1 MIYTLNG
8 LFAPEYNIDSE
19 GNYVLKLDSISESD
33 LPSVSIITPTYKR
46 RAIFSMAIF
55 NFENFNYPKN
65 KMEWII
71 VDDSPEDENV
81 CDLLPKNKNIKFISM
96 PSNDGP
102 NTIAMKRNIG
112 VSNSS
117 HSIIIH
123 MDDDDYYPPESILA
137 RVKILLKYKS
147 LGIECCGSTLIGTY
161 NLLNNE
167 SSMSSDGP
175 ISLSEASMAYTKK
188 FWEERPFDELCVR
201 GEHKSFTEQRLN
213 KIIDIPYS
221 FVLIA
226 INHKSNFT
234 DHLRGTNQGVLRYSN
249 VSGKEGKLLIF

>member
-1 MIYTLNG
+1 MGKKDKKKNDKYP
-8 LFAPEYNIDSE
+8 F
-19 GNYVLKLDSISESD
+19 
-33 LPSVSIITPTYKR
+33 VSICTPTFNR
-46 RAIFSMAIF
+46 RPFIPIMIKC
-55 NFENFNYPKN
+55 FEHQKYPKD
-65 KMEWII
+65 KIEWLIL
-71 VDDSPEDENV
+71 DDGTDKIEDLVSHIPQVKYFKSDEK
-81 CDLLPKNKNIKFISM
+81 LTLGK
-96 PSNDGP
+96 
-102 NTIAMKRNIG
+102 KRNFLNEKTTG
-112 VSNSS
+112 D
-117 HSIIIH
+117 IIIY

-147 LGIECCGSTLIGTY
+147 VGIECCGSTLIGTY

-188 FWEERPFDELCVR
+188 FWEERPFDDLCIR

-221 FVLIA
+221 FILIA

-249 VSGKEGKLLIF
+249 VSGKEGETANFFDTWDYETQIFIMELRNYIIKIKN